1 MVIKPRIGV
10 IGGAKCTSQVAK
22 VAEEI
27 GKGIAERG
35 GILLCGGLGGIMEA
49 ACRGAKSAGG
59 FTVGILPGSK
69 AKRANPWV
77 DLPIVT
83 NLGEARNIIIV
94 RSSQALIA
102 LPGKYGTLSE
112 LSFALKFGCPVVGLS
127 TWDVSPL
134 INKVRTPQKA
144 VDLAFQLIQEVP

>member
-1 MVIKPRIGV
+1 V
-10 IGGAKCTSQVAK
+10 GGAKCTSEVAEI
-22 VAEEI
+22 AEEI

-35 GILLCGGLGGIMEA
+35 GILLCGGLGGVMEA

-59 FTVGILPGSK
+59 FTVGILPGSRVK
-69 AKRANPWV
+69 KANPWV

-102 LPGKYGTLSE
+102 LPGRYGTLAE
-112 LSFALKFGCPVVGLS
+112 VSFALKFGCPVVGLS

-134 INKVRTPQKA
+134 INKVQTPQEA
-144 VDLAFQLIQEVP
+144 VDLAFQLIQEAP